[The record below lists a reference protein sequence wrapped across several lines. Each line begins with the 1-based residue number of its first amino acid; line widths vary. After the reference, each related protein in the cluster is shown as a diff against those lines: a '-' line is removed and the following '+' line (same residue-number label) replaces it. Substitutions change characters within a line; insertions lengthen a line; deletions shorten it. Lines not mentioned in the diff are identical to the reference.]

1 MIYLVLLVRDNGPQ
15 RDNALI
21 NLFHNTLDFEGAV
34 GGSLG
39 LCPRDGSCGGLEMCV
54 VLAPTISPPLFM
66 NGQGATSSEFASR
79 GWASTRV
86 GPVYL
91 KGS

>member
-39 LCPRDGSCGGLEMCV
+39 LCPRDGTHKGVESHVL
-54 VLAPTISPPLFM
+54 VLAAIDLAPLFM
-66 NGQGATSSEFASR
+66 NGQGATSSEFGSR
-79 GWASTRV
+79 GGGLHTGWARV
-86 GPVYL
+86 
-91 KGS
+91 